1 LNRAAA
7 VALASAAALACTA
20 PAPRPPAPPSSPQPV
35 AEPAPAAAPAPPP
48 PEVVLAQAR
57 ALRAEGDLAG
67 ARARLEAGV
76 QASPGSDEVRLE
88 LVDLLIADGR
98 ELDHAAVLLG
108 AVAPAA
114 DARFHLV
121 AARLAE
127 ARGDHAGAA
136 EAYAGA
142 LGGGVAD
149 PDVRLRRALVL
160 ERLGRGDEAI
170 AELEQVRA
178 ARPDDAV
185 ARSRLA
191 ERYEG
196 AGRLA
201 EAEAEHRWL
210 AEDQPDRAAAWE
222 RLGRFYERAGRA
234 EEARAA
240 LVRARE
246 AAGRSERSL
255 RPLLPS
261 RR

>member
-1 LNRAAA
+1 MNRAVAA
-7 VALASAAALACTA
+7 ALASAAALACTSA
-20 PAPRPPAPPSSPQPV
+20 PAPRPPASPPSPPPA
-35 AEPAPAAAPAPPP
+35 AELAPAQPPAD
-48 PEVVLAQAR
+48 VLAAQAR
-57 ALRAEGDLAG
+57 ALKAEGDLAG
-67 ARARLEAGV
+67 ARARLEAAL
-76 QASPGSDEVRLE
+76 QSSPGSDEIRLE
-88 LVDLLIADGR
+88 LADLLVADGR
-98 ELDHAAVLLG
+98 ELDRAGALLG
-108 AVAPAA
+108 AVAPGA
-114 DARFHLV
+114 DPRFQLV

-127 ARGDHAGAA
+127 ARGDDAGAA
-136 EAYAGA
+136 EAYARA
-142 LGGGVAD
+142 LDGGMAD

-196 AGRLA
+196 AGRRA
-201 EAEAEHRWL
+201 EAEAEYRWL
-210 AEDQPDRAAAWE
+210 AEDQPDRAAPWE

-240 LVRARE
+240 LARARE